1 MDQELQ
7 PGDKV
12 SWNAS
17 QGEVQ
22 GEVEKKL
29 TKPIKIKA
37 QTIKATAENPKYLV
51 RSHKTGKKAAHS
63 PTALKKSGSSNPAR
77 KGRSSGRGK

>member
-1 MDQELQ
+1 MDHELR

-37 QTIKATAENPKYLV
+37 QTIKASAETPKYLV
-51 RSHKTGKKAAHS
+51 RSDKTGKKAAHS
-63 PTALKKSGSSNPAR
+63 PMALKKSGSGNASR